1 MQKLHGSTL
10 MQSSGAPAARINRA
24 HTRLAGWIENAY
36 APMLDHGARARSQWR
51 RSRSRSRSRDVER
64 DLPRL
69 RSLSR
74 PPSSC
79 ENLHVEPRVQRPLVK
94 SKHNSPS
101 CARLPPPLLRSRPPP
116 SRPSGGLARA
126 ILTETFRPWISR
138 LPQQKRVNRTPANDR
153 HAQSVG
159 RTVPI
164 PGRDCIVRITVIRE
178 CNEGE
183 ASRLPCARVLRHE
196 EVGDLSILLKDIT
209 QLAIICVRREPPD
222 ENLAA
227 VNVYASVASER
238 VVSSPSPM
246 SRRRSRGRARSAAW
260 WRSALWASRARTV
273 PGTRPTTGRRAGTAT
288 RAAHSVEKQFEG

>member
-24 HTRLAGWIENAY
+24 HTRLAGWIENAC
-36 APMLDHGARARSQWR
+36 APMLDHGARASSQWR

-116 SRPSGGLARA
+116 SRPRGGLARA

-138 LPQQKRVNRTPANDR
+138 LPQQKRVQSNTGERPACTIGGADSTHPR
-153 HAQSVG
+153 
-159 RTVPI
+159 P
-164 PGRDCIVRITVIRE
+164 
-178 CNEGE
+178 
-183 ASRLPCARVLRHE
+183 RLH
-196 EVGDLSILLKDIT
+196 
-209 QLAIICVRREPPD
+209 
-222 ENLAA
+222 
-227 VNVYASVASER
+227 
-238 VVSSPSPM
+238 
-246 SRRRSRGRARSAAW
+246 
-260 WRSALWASRARTV
+260 
-273 PGTRPTTGRRAGTAT
+273 RPHHGHPRM
-288 RAAHSVEKQFEG
+288 